1 MSDQNSKITDK
12 WRGLSFSLRI
22 ARRYL
27 FSKKSH
33 NAINVISGVSA
44 AGVAIG
50 TMSLIVVLSVFNGF
64 ESLIAGMF
72 SSFDPDLKIT
82 LAQGKTFDTA
92 TEKFEQ
98 VKKLKSVAVFTEV
111 VEENALLRFKDKQMP
126 ATVK

>member
-1 MSDQNSKITDK
+1 MPDQNSKITDK

-82 LAQGKTFDTA
+82 LAQGKA
-92 TEKFEQ
+92 RLY
-98 VKKLKSVAVFTEV
+98 VNGVLKDESNAFTISPLDFRP
-111 VEENALLRFKDKQMP
+111 ALN
-126 ATVK
+126 